1 MDCDLT
7 FFSQT
12 DVGKSRHTNQDS
24 FGFDPKGHYFV
35 LADGMGGHNGG
46 EIASAMAVHLC
57 LDGLEELV
65 VKQSTGDTLKNE
77 LLSLLERIN
86 LSIMKSGNA
95 NPLLQGMGS
104 TIVLGL
110 KVGSIVH
117 YCHVGDSRLY
127 LLRKGLLQQL
137 TQDHS
142 LQQEMIDNHPEEIR
156 TIQRDVPNNIV
167 TQALGVSVTLKPSY
181 AQLALQNN
189 DLLLASSDGLHGA
202 MDHIKLEELTRKN
215 SALSS
220 LSNEL
225 VACANHLDGS
235 DNISVL
241 LARIKIKDNPVSRL
255 WRYLKQL
262 LSKGFLR

>member
-1 MDCDLT
+1 MHCELT

-12 DVGKSRHTNQDS
+12 DVGKLRHTNQDS

-35 LADGMGGHNGG
+35 LADGMGGHKGG

-65 VKQSTGDTLKNE
+65 VKQSTGDLLKE
-77 LLSLLERIN
+77 QLLSLLERVN
-86 LSIMKSGNA
+86 LSIIKAGNE

-110 KVGSIVH
+110 KTGNILH

-127 LLRKGLLQQL
+127 LLRKGLLQPL

-142 LQQEMIDNHPEEIR
+142 LQQEMIENHPEEIR
-156 TIQRDVPNNIV
+156 TIQRDVPTNIV
-167 TQALGVSVTLKPSY
+167 TQALGVSADLNPSY
-181 AQLALQNN
+181 AQLTLQNH
-189 DLLLASSDGLHGA
+189 DLLMASSDGLHGA
-202 MDHIKLEELTRKN
+202 MDHLKLEELTRKN
-215 SALSS
+215 TALSS

-225 VACANHLDGS
+225 VTCANRLDGS

-241 LARIKIKDNPVSRL
+241 LARIKIRENPVSSL
-255 WRYLKQL
+255 WRNLQQF
-262 LSKGFLR
+262 LSKGFS